1 MWDLLSRLLILGLLF
16 TSGVCKDS
24 PDDDI
29 PPTTTIIDILSSN
42 ANFSKILLSLQR
54 SDLVD
59 YINELQNVTFLAPLN
74 LAFPDD
80 QFYLDLSQ
88 NDVSRHMIDQPVDA
102 DDVCGLGVYRT
113 LFVNTSLLPEGVQQP
128 ILLDNRDDLFLADNA
143 IVTEQYDVRSSNSV
157 VYGVSSFLERHKSAC
172 DFFADIADADPVFA
186 QYQIIARLFSD
197 NEFCATR
204 KITNVTFL
212 VPSDAS
218 VGLNEIELNYLN
230 TNEGLEDK
238 TRLLESHAV
247 AGIWGGRLEPVST
260 KTLANQKIRI
270 SSNSEGSNIIV
281 QNTSSTFSNY
291 LLSDGIVHLY
301 DSILLEN
308 SVPVFTPRKY
318 LLGLG
323 LTSVVNQLDFH
334 KLSSLIDDRD
344 VNQTIF
350 VTESAESTES
360 KSSLLYHFVDGRV
373 EFDRDELLTTKYCSS
388 SVLGHCQKLKVMKR
402 GDQVSL
408 NNNVFVT
415 SPKIRVGN
423 TYIYYVDEDLTLP
436 LPFQHA
442 VSPFLRCAKSIKL
455 LHDFGLLKFRNNGG
469 LGYTVFLPNA
479 DAWRGLDLVLDY
491 LYANRGVM
499 LEILGNLIVN
509 GLIYDDFQGSATL
522 ATLLDKPLEVESV
535 SDTLYINGTAVDVSI
550 ESEVLFDKGV
560 AHPIER
566 LVFPAT
572 VQVGVPELLST
583 VDGEEFLKV
592 LKLLRLDHLLYEDY
606 SFIVPSSRSMRLENF
621 TSELPNLARLEKFA
635 RLHILP
641 AGGMEKVI
649 ECNDTVPTLL
659 ENVHL
664 SCRELTSGISMLSV
678 REGNDRE
685 VRVLRQGLAINCGDT
700 ATGILLVDRSINPDW
715 LSGSRGPIH
724 LHLPF
729 VALLIGVVIG
739 MLLLAV
745 GASCCLVCSVGKQ
758 TPVSGETAPLLRA
771 HERLENPTLPNSPPP
786 NETQSYS
793 NYYSTHSSS
802 RPIDVDQP

>member
-1 MWDLLSRLLILGLLF
+1 MWDLLSGILILGMLL
-16 TSGVCKDS
+16 TLGARSDS

-29 PPTTTIIDILSSN
+29 PPTTTIIDVLSSN

-59 YINELQNVTFLAPLN
+59 YVNELENVTFLAPLN
-74 LAFPDD
+74 LAFAEDKL
-80 QFYLDLSQ
+80 YLNLVK

-102 DDVCGLGVYRT
+102 NDVCGLGVYRT
-113 LFVNTSLLPEGVQQP
+113 LLYNTSLVADGVQQP

-143 IVTEQYDVRSSNSV
+143 IVTEQYDARSSNSAV
-157 VYGVSSFLERHKSAC
+157 FGISSFLEPLKSAC
-172 DFFADIADADPVFA
+172 EFFAGIAHADPVFA
-186 QYQIIARLFSD
+186 QYQSIGRLFSD
-197 NEFCATR
+197 NDFCATR
-204 KITNVTFL
+204 RITNVTFL

-218 VGLNEIELNYLN
+218 VNLNEIELNYLN

-238 TRLLESHAV
+238 IRLLESHTV
-247 AGIWGGRLEPVST
+247 AGIWGGQLEPVT
-260 KTLANQKIRI
+260 IRTLANQELRL
-270 SSNSEGSNIIV
+270 SSDSEGSSIQV
-281 QNTSSTFSNY
+281 QNKSSTFANY

-308 SVPVFTPRKY
+308 SFPVFTPRKY

-323 LTSVVNQLDFH
+323 LASLVDQLDFH
-334 KLSSLIDDRD
+334 KLSSLIDDREI
-344 VNQTIF
+344 NQTIF
-350 VTESAESTES
+350 VMENAESTES
-360 KSSLLYHFVDGRV
+360 KSSLLYHFIDGKVDF
-373 EFDRDELLTTKYCSS
+373 ERDELLTTKYCAS
-388 SVLGHCQKLKVMKR
+388 SVLGHCQKLKVIKR

-415 SPKIRVGN
+415 SPKIAVGN
-423 TYIYYVDEDLTLP
+423 TYIYYVDEDLSLP

-455 LHDFGLLKFRNNGG
+455 LHEFGLLKFHNNGG

-479 DAWRGLDLVLDY
+479 DAWHGLDLVLDY
-491 LYANRGVM
+491 LYANRDVM
-499 LEILGNLIVN
+499 LEILGNLVVN
-509 GLIYDDFQGSATL
+509 GLIYDDFQDSATL
-522 ATLLDKPLEVESV
+522 TTLLDKPLEIETD
-535 SDTLYINGTAVDVSI
+535 SDKLYINGTAVDVSI

-560 AHPIER
+560 AHPIDS

-572 VQVGVPELLST
+572 VQIGVPELLST
-583 VDGEEFLKV
+583 VDGDEFLKV
-592 LKLLRLDHLLYEDY
+592 LKLLQLDHLLYEDY
-606 SFIVPSSRSMRLENF
+606 SFIVPSSRSMKLENF
-621 TSELPNLARLEKFA
+621 TSELHNLARLEKFV

-641 AGGMEKVI
+641 AGGMQKII
-649 ECNDTVPTLL
+649 ECNDTIPTLL

-664 SCRELTSGISMLSV
+664 SCRELTSGISMLRV
-678 REGNDRE
+678 REGNDHE
-685 VRVLRQGLAINCGDT
+685 VRILRQGLAINSCY

-715 LSGSRGPIH
+715 LSDSKGPIH

-739 MLLLAV
+739 MLLLAI

-758 TPVSGETAPLLRA
+758 APEPGETAPLLRP
-771 HERLENPTLPNSPPP
+771 HERLETHTPSSPPP
-786 NETQSYS
+786 HNEPESYS

-802 RPIDVDQP
+802 RPIDVDQS

>member
-1 MWDLLSRLLILGLLF
+1 MWDLLSRTLILGLLF
-16 TSGVCKDS
+16 ISGACKES
-24 PDDDI
+24 PDDDV

-59 YINELQNVTFLAPLN
+59 YVNELGNVTFLAPLN
-74 LAFPDD
+74 TAFSEG
-80 QFYLDLSQ
+80 QLYQSLSL
-88 NDVSRHMIDQPVDA
+88 NDVSRHMIDQPVNA
-102 DDVCGLGVYRT
+102 DEVRGLEVYRT
-113 LFVNTSLLPEGVQQP
+113 LLFNTSVLSGGVQRP

-143 IVTEQYDVRSSNSV
+143 IVTEQYDVRSSNSAV
-157 VYGVSSFLERHKSAC
+157 FGISSFLERRKSAC
-172 DFFADIADADPVFA
+172 EFFADIAHADPVFA
-186 QYQIIARLFSD
+186 EYQSLGRLFSD
-197 NEFCATR
+197 NDFCATR

-230 TNEGLEDK
+230 TDQGLEDK
-238 TRLLESHAV
+238 TRLLESHV
-247 AGIWGGRLEPVST
+247 VSGIWGGRLDPVHT
-260 KTLANQKIRI
+260 KTLTNQKVRL
-270 SSNSEGSNIIV
+270 SSNSEGSNVRV
-281 QNTSSTFSNY
+281 QNTSSTFANY

-301 DSILLEN
+301 DALPLEN
-308 SVPVFTPRKY
+308 SIPVFTPRKY

-323 LTSVVNQLDFH
+323 LASVVDQLDFH
-334 KLSSLIDDRD
+334 KLSGLIDDRN
-344 VNQTIF
+344 VSQTIF

-360 KSSLLYHFVDGRV
+360 KSSLLYHFVDGAV

-388 SVLGHCQKLKVMKR
+388 SVLGHCQKLKVLKR

-415 SPKIRVGN
+415 SPKIPIGN
-423 TYIYYVDEDLTLP
+423 TYIYFVDEDLPLP

-455 LHDFGLLKFRNNGG
+455 LHDFGLLKFHNNGG

-479 DAWRGLDLVLDY
+479 DAWRDLDLVLDY
-491 LYANRGVM
+491 LYANRDVM
-499 LEILGNLIVN
+499 LEILGNLVVN
-509 GLIYDDFQGSATL
+509 GLIYDDFRGSATL
-522 ATLLDKPLEVESV
+522 TTLLDKPLEVETD
-535 SDTLYINGTAVDVSI
+535 SDTLFINGTAVDVSI

-560 AHPIER
+560 AHPIGS

-572 VQVGVPELLST
+572 VQIGVPELLST
-583 VDGEEFLKV
+583 VDGEEFLRV
-592 LKLLRLDHLLYEDY
+592 LQLLRLDHLLYEDY

-621 TSELPNLARLEKFA
+621 TSELSNLARLEKFA

-641 AGGMEKVI
+641 AGGMEKII
-649 ECNDTVPTLL
+649 ECNDTIPTLL

-664 SCRELTSGISMLSV
+664 SCRELTSGISMLRV
-678 REGNDRE
+678 REGNDHE
-685 VRVLRQGLAINCGDT
+685 VRVLRHGLAISSTDT

-715 LSGSRGPIH
+715 LSASAGPIH

-729 VALLIGVVIG
+729 VALLVGVVIG

-745 GASCCLVCSVGKQ
+745 VASCCLVCSVGKH
-758 TPVSGETAPLLRA
+758 TSVSSETAPLLRA
-771 HERLENPTLPNSPPP
+771 HERLENHAPPSPPPP
-786 NETQSYS
+786 NESESYS